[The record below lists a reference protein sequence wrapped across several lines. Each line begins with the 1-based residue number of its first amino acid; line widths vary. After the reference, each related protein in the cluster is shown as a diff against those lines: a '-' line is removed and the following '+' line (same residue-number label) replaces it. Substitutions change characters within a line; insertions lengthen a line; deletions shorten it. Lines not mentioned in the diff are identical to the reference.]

1 MIATID
7 LGSTESIQTVEVN
20 FLQDQ
25 RSWIFYPTEVEC
37 YVAVDDTFRKISPT
51 YKIDSQK
58 ASSET
63 KIKTVHFKIEE
74 TTSRYVKIIA
84 KNLGDLPEWHLGAPY
99 QGKAWVFVDEIIV
112 K

>member
-1 MIATID
+1 M
-7 LGSTESIQTVEVN
+7 EVN

-37 YVAVDDTFRKISPT
+37 YLAVDDTFRKISPT
-51 YKIDSQK
+51 YTIDSQQ

-63 KIKTVHFKIEE
+63 KIKTLQFNLENIA
-74 TTSRYVKIIA
+74 SRYIKIIA
-84 KNLGDLPEWHLGAPY
+84 KNLGDLPAWHIGAPY
-99 QGKAWVFVDEIIV
+99 QGKAWIFVDEIIV